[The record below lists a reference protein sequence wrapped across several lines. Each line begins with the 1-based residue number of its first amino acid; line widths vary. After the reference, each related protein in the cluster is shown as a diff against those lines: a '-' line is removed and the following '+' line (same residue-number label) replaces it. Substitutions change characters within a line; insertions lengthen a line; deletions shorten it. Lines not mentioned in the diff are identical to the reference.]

1 MKDLLLGRTKDRSLA
16 GLLQARKFM
25 GSPRERQDKGK
36 NLSCDS
42 EGFPTGQ
49 QTTPTNYRQRNQRE
63 IPIAPGS
70 PKTVLFPVHGQFA
83 GLRGGP
89 LAGSGI
95 IQMSAQPGRNLMSD
109 TIALLLAESM
119 WQRIGAL
126 LFAFCGMAILFVAM
140 LPSAESFVARIFP
153 WRLKVLVGSFLQAL
167 SFAMILFG
175 ILGFFAPNGVTA
187 ICSTQFRSLV
197 L

>member
-1 MKDLLLGRTKDRSLA
+1 
-16 GLLQARKFM
+16 
-25 GSPRERQDKGK
+25 
-36 NLSCDS
+36 
-42 EGFPTGQ
+42 
-49 QTTPTNYRQRNQRE
+49 
-63 IPIAPGS
+63 
-70 PKTVLFPVHGQFA
+70 
-83 GLRGGP
+83 
-89 LAGSGI
+89 
-95 IQMSAQPGRNLMSD
+95 MSD

-175 ILGFFAPNGVTA
+175 ILGFFAPNGVTSILQHPISFIGVVGIVTA
-187 ICSTQFRSLV
+187 LFFWGNIAPRKVDPV